1 MQVLVKLGAIVEA
14 MEFQTDESSAYLNRR
29 TGAIVIISDEEFRAV
44 EEGRPVGEYPE
55 WQRESIEVAREI
67 LEDEEGVYVRLPTRF
82 EIHEWQIMDRF
93 ARWVEDEGVSE
104 ELRYALRGRGAFRMF
119 KDAIHRLGVAKEWYE
134 YRERAL
140 RRIAADW
147 CEANGI
153 PFEEE

>member
-1 MQVLVKLGAIVEA
+1 MQAPVKLSAIVEA

-44 EEGRPVGEYPE
+44 EEGRPLEEYPD
-55 WQRESIEVAREI
+55 WQREDIEVAREI

-82 EIHEWQIMDRF
+82 EIHEWRIMDRF
-93 ARWVEDEGVSE
+93 ARWVEDERISE
-104 ELRYALRGRGAFRMF
+104 ELSYAIRGRGAFRMF
-119 KDAIHRLGVAKEWYE
+119 KDAIHRLGVAEEWYE

-140 RRIAADW
+140 REIAAGW

-153 PFEEE
+153 RFEEE